1 MAQTTGT
8 VLAKNMAIYK
18 GGSPDTLITC
28 QVDATMSLSTQ
39 TFETTCKDSGAW
51 SEPRPGTKS
60 WTMSGTGN
68 YADDA
73 TYGFK
78 DLQTLW
84 SDQTEAEFVFSTG
97 AVDDTEY
104 YGNGYVT
111 ELELTSQGNDAAV
124 TFSFTVTGAGSLT
137 AAVIS

>member
-1 MAQTTGT
+1 MAQTVGT
-8 VLAKNMAIYK
+8 VLAKNMAIYVD
-18 GGSPDTLITC
+18 DTLITC

-51 SEPRPGTKS
+51 SAAQPGTKS

-68 YADDA
+68 FADDA
-73 TYGFK
+73 TYGFL

-84 SDQTEAEFVFSTG
+84 SNQTSAECTFSTG
-97 AVDDTEY
+97 AVGDTEF
-104 YGNGYVT
+104 YGDGYFT

-124 TFSFTVTGAGSLT
+124 TFSFTFTGNGALT

>member
-1 MAQTTGT
+1 MAQTVGT
-8 VLAKNMAIYK
+8 VLAKNMAIYS

-28 QVDATMSLSTQ
+28 QIDATLSMSTQ

-68 YADDA
+68 FAEDA
-73 TYGFK
+73 TYGFL

-84 SDQTEAEFVFSTG
+84 TNQTEAEFVLSTG
-97 AVDDTEY
+97 AAGDTEH
-104 YGNGYVT
+104 YGDGYVT

-124 TFSFTVTGAGSLT
+124 TFSFTVTGAGALT
-137 AAVIS
+137 SAIIS